1 MKGSKTHQDP
11 DEFAKAVGR
20 ALRRAGKRA
29 RYCAGPR
36 YPRLRL
42 EERKSGGGKTVDHA
56 HGSPPQRYGSIQLAV
71 SSSARFIPVSL
82 IPSARTA

>member
-29 RYCAGPR
+29 RAIAR
-36 YPRLRL
+36 
-42 EERKSGGGKTVDHA
+42 A
-56 HGSPPQRYGSIQLAV
+56 HGT
-71 SSSARFIPVSL
+71 PVYVWKNGKVVAEK
-82 IPSARTA
+82 P